1 MQEIS
6 PHIFIETG
14 YPGVT
19 LGAIYWPH
27 GLILIDAPFRPDD
40 IRAWRSTLLNM
51 SGGVD
56 RMLINL
62 DAHYDRT
69 LGSRLVECTVTGQE
83 KMVQIFRD
91 RPTTFKAQAP
101 ENGSEYELYNGLG
114 SVRWAPPEITFSD
127 RMVVHYDGT
136 PLVLEH
142 HPGPAPEA
150 IWVAVPEEKIV
161 FVGDTVVPNAP
172 PFLANANIAEWKS
185 VLELLLSEEYR
196 NFTIISG
203 RDGIVMQDQIAKQYK
218 FLETVEA
225 QITRL
230 AEAKAPLEETEKLIP
245 MFLRQFDIPA
255 GRLDHFTMRLK
266 YGLAHYYA
274 QHNKTV
280 SAAEA

>member
-40 IRAWRSTLLNM
+40 VRAWRSTLLNM

-69 LGSRLVECTVTGQE
+69 LGSRLVECTVTGHE

-91 RPTTFKAQAP
+91 RPSTFKAQVP
-101 ENGSEYELYNGLG
+101 ESGSDFELYNGLG

-127 RMVVHYDGT
+127 RLIVHYDGA

-142 HPGPAPEA
+142 HPGPAAEA
-150 IWVAVPEEKIV
+150 IWVTIPEEKIV
-161 FVGDTVVPNAP
+161 FIGDAVVPNAP
-172 PFLANANIAEWKS
+172 PFLANAEISEWKS
-185 VLELLLSEEYR
+185 TLEILLSADYR

-203 RDGIVMQDQIAKQYK
+203 RDGIVLHDQIDRQYK
-218 FLETVEA
+218 FLEMVES

-230 AEAKAPLEETEKLIP
+230 AETRAPVEETEKLIP
-245 MFLRQFDIPA
+245 MFLRQFEIPA
-255 GRLDHFTMRLK
+255 GKTDHFTMRLK
-266 YGLAHYYA
+266 YGLSHYYA
-274 QHNKTV
+274 QHNKPV
-280 SAAEA
+280 PASEA